1 MVSRT
6 RRTGLERFTTAQN
19 DAESGFEAALAEIQD
34 GRKRSHW
41 IWYVFPQLSGLG
53 GSQMSQVFGIDG
65 ASEAEDYLRHPLL
78 SVRLLTITTAVLE
91 GVTRGVPLVTLMGSR
106 TDVLKLVSSL
116 TLFAHVARQQ
126 QEAPPDARHHA
137 IAEAAGFVLNA
148 AESEGYPRCA
158 STLERLASG

>member
-1 MVSRT
+1 MTLHS
-6 RRTGLERFTTAQN
+6 LERFTTAQD
-19 DAESGFEAALAEIQD
+19 DAESGFEAALAEIQG

-65 ASEAEDYLRHPLL
+65 ASEAEDYLRHPVL
-78 SVRLLTITTAVLE
+78 SVRLLTITIAVAE

-116 TLFAHVARQQ
+116 TLFGHVARQLY
-126 QEAPPDARHHA
+126 EAQPYAVQKV
-137 IAEAAGFVLNA
+137 IAEAAETVLRA
-148 AESEGYPRCA
+148 AESQGYHRCEY
-158 STLERLASG
+158 TLERLANH

>member
-1 MVSRT
+1 MAPQ
-6 RRTGLERFTTAQN
+6 GLERFTTAQN

-65 ASEAEDYLRHPLL
+65 ASEAEDYLRHPVL
-78 SVRLLTITTAVLE
+78 SVRLLTITTAVAE

-116 TLFAHVARQQ
+116 TLFAHVARQLH
-126 QEAPPDARHHA
+126 EAQHDAVQKV
-137 IAEAAGFVLNA
+137 IAEAAETVLRA
-148 AESEGYPRCA
+148 AESQGYPRCEY
-158 STLERLASG
+158 TLERLANN